1 MARIVAVTGVAPAV
15 GTSTLARGL
24 RDWFTSLDLLVD
36 LVEEDEVLTRP
47 VFAPMARELAVTGS
61 CSIHTLSDCVTA
73 FARESVDSAVDLVLC
88 DSLFPFVR
96 SLSDWD
102 NGEIAI
108 DGFLAD
114 FTEALGEVPFTLI
127 YLDADIHPALRNAA
141 SREPSGWLDWYV
153 THLTRNEQTSTASRV
168 DLAVGLL
175 EREREMAL
183 RLMAGHGWDVR
194 RIPETDLLTTEEV
207 MDRAQR
213 HLELSGVVGSD
224 TP

>member
-24 RDWFTSLDLLVD
+24 RDWFTSCDLQVD

-61 CSIHTLSDCVTA
+61 CTISTLAECVTS
-73 FARESVDSAVDLVLC
+73 FAQESAESGADLVVC

-108 DGFLAD
+108 DGFLAEC
-114 FTEALGEVPFTLI
+114 TEAIGSVPFTLL
-127 YLDADIHPALRNAA
+127 YLDGDIHAALRNATR
-141 SREPSGWLDWYV
+141 REPAGWLEWY
-153 THLTRNEQTSTASRV
+153 LTNLIRNEQTSNATHL
-168 DLAVGLL
+168 DLAAGVLD
-175 EREREMAL
+175 RERELAL

-194 RIPETDLLTTEEV
+194 RIPETDLLTVDEV
-207 MDRAQR
+207 LERARR
-213 HLELSGVVGSD
+213 HLELSGVAPSD
-224 TP
+224 LR

>member
-24 RDWFTSLDLLVD
+24 RDWFTSCDLRVD

-61 CSIHTLSDCVTA
+61 CTIGTLAECVTS
-73 FARESVDSAVDLVLC
+73 FARESAESDADLVVS

-108 DGFLAD
+108 DGFLAEC
-114 FTEALGEVPFTLI
+114 TAALGSVPFTLV
-127 YLDADIHPALRNAA
+127 YLDADIHVAFRNAA
-141 SREPSGWLDWYV
+141 AREPAGWLDWYI
-153 THLTRNEQTSTASRV
+153 TNLIRNEQTSNATHL
-168 DLAVGLL
+168 DLAVGILD
-175 EREREMAL
+175 REREVAL
-183 RLMAGHGWDVR
+183 RLMAGHHWDVR
-194 RIPETDLLTTEEV
+194 RIPETELLTIDEV

-213 HLELSGVVGSD
+213 HLELSGVVPSD
-224 TP
+224 RT